1 MHVAPMQA
9 ADVPAVAALSVE
21 LGYDTTPEA
30 TRDRFAVLAG
40 DPHHGLFVASDGGD
54 VVGWIH
60 VHRAVALQDPPWA
73 EIRGLVVTERS
84 RGAGVGRA
92 LVAAAEAWAERAGYE
107 TVRVRSRNT
116 RRAAHSFYQSIGF
129 QILKTSLTFEKRLGG

>member
-9 ADVPAVAALSVE
+9 DDVNAVAALSAE
-21 LGYDTTPEA
+21 LGYEA
-30 TRDRFAVLAG
+30 TPGSTRSRFAVLAG
-40 DPHHGLFVASDGGD
+40 DPHHGLFVASDGGR

-92 LVAAAEAWAERAGYE
+92 LVAAAEAWAEGAGYE

-116 RRAAHSFYQSIGF
+116 RRAAHSFYESIGYR
-129 QILKTSLTFEKRLGG
+129 ILKTSLTFEKHLGA